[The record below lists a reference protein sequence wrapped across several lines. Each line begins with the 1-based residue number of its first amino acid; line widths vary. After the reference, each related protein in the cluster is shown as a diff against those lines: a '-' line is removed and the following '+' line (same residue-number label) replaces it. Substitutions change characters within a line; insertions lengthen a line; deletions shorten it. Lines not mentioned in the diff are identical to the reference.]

1 MFLYWVWQAPSNG
14 GRGRDRTLV
23 CSCCHAES
31 VRERE
36 GTFALAL
43 LLTWLC
49 ACVCALRASPHM
61 PSYLGQ
67 EEFDEVCKQREMV
80 AKLNRLDSML
90 ETRELVAGKDLYV
103 SARAR
108 GCRRASLTCMLMVL
122 ARSQG

>member
-1 MFLYWVWQAPSNG
+1 MA
-14 GRGRDRTLV
+14 
-23 CSCCHAES
+23 
-31 VRERE
+31 VRIAR
-36 GTFALAL
+36 
-43 LLTWLC
+43 
-49 ACVCALRASPHM
+49 VPHM